1 MKLLL
6 YNEHLKQYHCNDFI
20 LYKQQDDDD
29 KGDINDDG
37 EEETGNDSLCSLHF
51 RPLKFRYSVCVNVAQ
66 KIMAH
71 PTLYT
76 QIILLNPNQLT
87 HSFRCSV
94 VFWF

>member
-29 KGDINDDG
+29 IDDIDDDDE

-66 KIMAH
+66 KNYYYSIESQ
-71 PTLYT
+71 PFDT
-76 QIILLNPNQLT
+76 Q
-87 HSFRCSV
+87 FSV